1 MNIYDRSIKL
11 HKAKGGILA
20 IKSKV
25 KIRNHK
31 DLSLAYTPG
40 VAAVSKAIA
49 KNKNKAKT
57 LTFKKNSVAII
68 SDGSAVLGLGN
79 IGPEASLPV
88 LEGKAILFKQYANI
102 DAIPLALHTNKV
114 NEIVNII
121 KKIKPT
127 FGGINLED
135 IAAPRCFEIEQ
146 QLQNIGIPVFHDDQH
161 GTAIVVLAAL
171 LNASKVIKKPLD
183 HCKIVINGAGA
194 AGTAIAK
201 LLECI
206 GYSKKTCIPV
216 KELLVVDRK
225 GIIHKGRKHLTK
237 PKQELARITNK
248 HHMRGN
254 LEYALHNADIFIG
267 VSTSHL
273 LKKKHLTAMHDKP
286 IILALANPTPEI
298 TPKKAKQYGAYIVAT
313 GRSDYPNQVN
323 NVLAFPGVFRGAL
336 DAKARTITNEMKIAA
351 AHALAKCVKK
361 PTKTHI
367 LPNVLDK
374 KVAIKVAK
382 AVKKAAE

>member
-1 MNIYDRSIKL
+1 MDVYKKSIKL
-11 HKAKGGILA
+11 HKAKGGILTV
-20 IKSKV
+20 KSKV

-31 DLSLAYTPG
+31 DLSLIYTPG

-49 KNKNKAKT
+49 RNKNKAKT

-79 IGPEASLPV
+79 IGPEAALPV
-88 LEGKAILFKQYANI
+88 LEGKAILFKAYADI
-102 DAIPLALHTNKV
+102 DAIPLAIHTQKV
-114 NEIVNII
+114 KEIVDIV
-121 KKIKPT
+121 KKLKPT
-127 FGGINLED
+127 FGGVNLED
-135 IAAPRCFEIEQ
+135 ISAPRCFDIEQ

-183 HCKIVINGAGA
+183 QCKIVINGAGA

-225 GIIHKGRKHLTK
+225 GIIYKCRKGLNKHK
-237 PKQELARITNK
+237 QALAKITNK
-248 HHMRGN
+248 HHMKGN

-267 VSTSHL
+267 VSKGNL
-273 LKKKHLTAMHDKP
+273 LKKKHIWAMHDKP
-286 IILALANPTPEI
+286 VILALANPTPEI
-298 TPKKAKQYGAYIVAT
+298 MPKLAKKYGAHIIAT

-336 DAKARTITNEMKIAA
+336 DAGAKKITNEMKIAA
-351 AHALAKCVKK
+351 AHALAKAVKK

-374 KVAIKVAK
+374 KIAKKVAK
-382 AVKKAAE
+382 AVQNAA

>member
-1 MNIYDRSIKL
+1 MDIYTQSIKL
-11 HKAKGGILA
+11 HKAKGGVLE

-40 VAAVSKAIA
+40 VAAVSIAIA
-49 KNKNKAKT
+49 KNKKKAKT

-88 LEGKAILFKQYANI
+88 LEGKAILFKEYANI
-102 DAIPLALHTNKV
+102 DAIPLAIHTNKV
-114 NEIVNII
+114 KEIVDIV
-121 KKIKPT
+121 KKLEPT

-135 IAAPRCFEIEQ
+135 ISAPRCFEIEQ
-146 QLQNIGIPVFHDDQH
+146 QLQHIGIPVFHDDQH
-161 GTAIVVLAAL
+161 ATAIVVLAAL

-183 HCKIVINGAGA
+183 QCKIVINGAGA

-201 LLECI
+201 ILKCI

-216 KELLVVDRK
+216 KELIVVDRK
-225 GIIHKGRKHLTK
+225 GIIYKGRKGLNK
-237 PKQELARITNK
+237 PKQLLARITNK
-248 HHMRGN
+248 HHMQGD
-254 LEYALHNADIFIG
+254 LEHALYNADIFVG
-267 VSTSHL
+267 VSKGNL
-273 LKKKHLTAMHDKP
+273 LKKKHLQAMHDKP
-286 IILALANPTPEI
+286 VILALANPTPEI
-298 TPKKAKQYGAYIVAT
+298 DPKKAKAYGAAIIAT

-336 DAKARTITNEMKIAA
+336 DANAPRITNDMKIAA
-351 AHALAKCVKK
+351 AHALAATIKK
-361 PTKTHI
+361 PTKNHI

-374 KVAIKVAK
+374 KIAKKVAK
-382 AVKKAAE
+382 AVKNAA